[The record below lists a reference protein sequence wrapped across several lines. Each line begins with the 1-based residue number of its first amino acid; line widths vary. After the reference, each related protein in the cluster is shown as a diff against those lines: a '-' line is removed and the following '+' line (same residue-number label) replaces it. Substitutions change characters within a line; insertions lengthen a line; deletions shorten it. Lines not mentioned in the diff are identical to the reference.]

1 MLMINAVSRKVLIVE
16 DHKYCRDILAL
27 QLDAMGYDVVEA
39 DSAIAALAK
48 AETEMPD
55 LIIMDLRMPGID
67 GIEAT
72 RRLKANPRTQLI
84 PVVVYTAWGAPNCK
98 KEVLEAGAA
107 LVLTKPDSASDLRVL
122 LQQLQ

>member
-1 MLMINAVSRKVLIVE
+1 MEPMSRKILVVE
-16 DHKYCRDILAL
+16 DHKDCRDILAI
-27 QLDAMGYDVVEA
+27 QLDAMGHEVVEA
-39 DSAIAALAK
+39 DTAVAALAK
-48 AETEMPD
+48 AESEMPD

-72 RRLKANPRTQLI
+72 RRLKANPRTRLI
-84 PVVVYTAWGAPNCK
+84 PVVVYTAWGAPNWK

-107 LVLTKPDSASDLRVL
+107 LVLTKPDSAGDLRML